1 MANPKIAIATNTN
14 GITTI
19 FSLYPISHI
28 GAIVKLTLARTL
40 NYNDAITARL

>member
-19 FSLYPISHI
+19 FSLYPILQTD
-28 GAIVKLTLARTL
+28 AIVKLTLGRTI
-40 NYNDAITARL
+40 NYNDAITAGI